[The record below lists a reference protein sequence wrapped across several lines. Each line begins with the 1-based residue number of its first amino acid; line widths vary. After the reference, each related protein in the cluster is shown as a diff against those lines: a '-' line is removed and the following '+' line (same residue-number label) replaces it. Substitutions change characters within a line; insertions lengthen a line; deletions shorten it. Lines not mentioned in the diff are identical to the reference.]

1 MKTNLAALGLT
12 TLLSLTACGDTT
24 TERVATGGVAG
35 AIVGGPVGA
44 VVERAKSVLQ
54 ALEQGDRKGGA
65 RPAALIDDLP
75 LFRAAPPAP
84 VAAPAM
90 PSAIEARLRAVL
102 PDELTPME
110 ALRLVYD
117 LRGMLGDTSG

>member
-1 MKTNLAALGLT
+1 
-12 TLLSLTACGDTT
+12 
-24 TERVATGGVAG
+24 
-35 AIVGGPVGA
+35 

-75 LFRAAPPAP
+75 LFRAAPPATL
-84 VAAPAM
+84 AAPAL
-90 PSAIEARLRAVL
+90 PSAVEARLRQVL
-102 PDELTPME
+102 PDDLTPME

-117 LRGMLGDTSG
+117 LRRMLDDAPG

>member
-44 VVERAKSVLQ
+44 VVGAIRAG
-54 ALEQGDRKGGA
+54 QGKYWRYPISIRFVRGA
-65 RPAALIDDLP
+65 RGKNATGE
-75 LFRAAPPAP
+75 
-84 VAAPAM
+84 
-90 PSAIEARLRAVL
+90 S
-102 PDELTPME
+102 
-110 ALRLVYD
+110 
-117 LRGMLGDTSG
+117 